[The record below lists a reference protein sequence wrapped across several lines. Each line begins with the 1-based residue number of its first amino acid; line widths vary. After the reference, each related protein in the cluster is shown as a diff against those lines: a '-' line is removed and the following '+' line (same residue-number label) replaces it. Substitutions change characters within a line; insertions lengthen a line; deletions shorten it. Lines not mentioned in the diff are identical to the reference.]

1 MDIAYLA
8 GIIVFAAVTLLIIK
22 GCNQLGRLGD
32 DK

>member
-22 GCNQLGRLGD
+22 ACSRLGGEQ
-32 DK
+32 